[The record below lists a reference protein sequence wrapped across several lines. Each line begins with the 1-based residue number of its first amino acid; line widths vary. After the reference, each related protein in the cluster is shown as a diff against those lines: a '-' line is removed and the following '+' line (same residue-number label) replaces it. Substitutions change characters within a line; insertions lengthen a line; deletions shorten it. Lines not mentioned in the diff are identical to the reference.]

1 MNINFYFIYI
11 SIGLA
16 MIYLF
21 FHPMKLEKFNKSEI
35 AQLELTNF
43 TMYDLNQDG
52 LKSIFSGTKG
62 YRYVNRY
69 EVFDINYTD
78 NSEALIANIT
88 SDFGIYKNHLVSMYG
103 DLVYT
108 RADGLTY
115 KSDDGNY
122 NQKTGFLRTESKYIS
137 YRNNDR
143 ITGDSLVYDSK
154 KGHATSK
161 NVSAI
166 YEITNNSEK
175 L

>member
-11 SIGLA
+11 SVGLA

-21 FHPMKLEKFNKSEI
+21 FHPMKLQKLDNSEVP
-35 AQLELTNF
+35 QLELTNF

-52 LKSIFSGTKG
+52 LKSIFGGTKG
-62 YRYVNRY
+62 YRYINRY

-78 NSEALIANIT
+78 NSKELISNIT
-88 SDFGIYKNHLVSMYG
+88 SNFGIYKNHLVSMSG

-122 NQKTGFLRTESKYIS
+122 NQKTGVLRTVGKYIS

-143 ITGDSLVYDSK
+143 ITGENLMYDSK
-154 KGHATSK
+154 IGYSTSD
-161 NVSAI
+161 NVFAI
-166 YEITNNSEK
+166 YQIENSEK